1 LHEVETR
8 YGRLLV
14 PDLESDV
21 IGSFLARYGEWADLE
36 TRFICGVIEDGA
48 AVADIGA
55 FLGTFGIGLSQY
67 RKLHKV
73 CFIEANPEIV
83 PLLRENV
90 ERRCPAAHSVIE
102 ALIAPVGV
110 HTVGRHPPANL
121 GATSFVTGLADP
133 EDVPI
138 VMPAQ
143 RMTLG
148 DLVRQHGP
156 FDLIKL
162 DVEGMELRIL
172 EEDRSLLTDGQSTIW
187 AECNESTASL
197 ELCDFLL
204 SCGCKVF
211 YFAFPNFYPENFK
224 SYRDPILPYAYE
236 AGLFAGKNDMSLD
249 PILAEKG
256 CFLERISDREGL
268 RQALWRTP
276 RGVPFE
282 LWCDRPEQSVAVAAR
297 ALLGA
302 RYSRFL
308 VPPEIANGSADA
320 DWSPVIEL
328 HEELQ
333 RVRSVLAMAE
343 QPTGELLRKIAR
355 REMILAARVE
365 QLGRT
370 EQELSQAQVQ
380 LTEQQTEFD
389 TTRAILRWAEQVSA
403 GRLRLLQAERQ
414 LRFLLNERTE
424 AERQRLMDALA
435 RTEAERQRLVDALA
449 RSEAERQ
456 RLVDALARSEQA
468 LARSEQALAR
478 SEQALAHSESELS
491 ARNETER
498 QLRSELAEALARSEA
513 EAARARSIETSTIWR
528 ASSVLRRALNSR
540 PGLRRF
546 IKRIARPVVRGL
558 RRGLGRGRNRLTV
571 N

>member
-73 CFIEANPEIV
+73 CFVEANPEIV

-211 YFAFPNFYPENFK
+211 YFAFPNFYPANFK

-276 RGVPFE
+276 RGVPFQ

-403 GRLRLLQAERQ
+403 ERLRLLRAERQ
-414 LRFLLNERTE
+414 LRRSIEERARSLEERARSLEERAETE
-424 AERQRLMDALA
+424 HRRLTDAIAHGESEAAA
-435 RTEAERQRLVDALA
+435 RTEVERR
-449 RSEAERQ
+449 
-456 RLVDALARSEQA
+456 
-468 LARSEQALAR
+468 
-478 SEQALAHSESELS
+478 
-491 ARNETER
+491 
-498 QLRSELAEALARSEA
+498 LAEALARAQAEA
-513 EAARARSIETSTIWR
+513 ERVRSIETSTIWR
-528 ASSVLRRALNSR
+528 ASSMLRRVSASHPRLCRAIKIIVR
-540 PGLRRF
+540 PM
-546 IKRIARPVVRGL
+546 VRGL
-558 RRGLGRGRNRLTV
+558 RWGLGRDRHRIAET
-571 N
+571 